1 MIGGSVIQNSGGKN
15 EGVRAGGNR
24 KCVLGLSVLLA
35 AASILAAYWLVS
47 NSLLRL
53 RVSFAEEQTAIVEQM
68 NTEAR
73 AGDPLAAVD
82 YLEYTINYYP
92 SGTKQSKGSKL
103 DQIVERARRNAVQ
116 QIIADLRAKTGEDH
130 GDPQR
135 WIEAFRASDVAK
147 K

>member
-35 AASILAAYWLVS
+35 ASILAAYWLVS

-53 RVSFAEEQTAIVEQM
+53 RVSFAEEQTAIFEQM

-82 YLEYTINYYP
+82 YLEYTINYYS
-92 SGTKQSKGSKL
+92 SGTKQPKGSKL

-116 QIIADLRAKTGEDH
+116 QIVADLRAKTGEDH
-130 GDPQR
+130 GDDPQR
-135 WIEAFRASDVAK
+135 WIEALRASDAAK